1 MSTAHARLPRTS
13 ARLSRID
20 LIQIGLVRM
29 SLACRGLARTSL
41 PRMGLACMSASFM
54 GLLVTAMPAMSADV
68 SQYIAWSRATVTPP
82 PGAPDGY
89 LQFQNSCA
97 VCHGAGPER
106 PGTRALAA
114 KYKGAQ
120 PALLEQR
127 TNLTPDFIKY
137 TVRHG
142 VSVMPPFR
150 KTELSDAD
158 LNAIAA
164 YLTRKKP
171 ELTEL
176 K

>member
-1 MSTAHARLPRTS
+1 MSTAHIRLPRV
-13 ARLSRID
+13 A
-20 LIQIGLVRM
+20 
-29 SLACRGLARTSL
+29 
-41 PRMGLACMSASFM
+41 LACMSLASM
-54 GLLVTAMPAMSADV
+54 TLLGAATPAIAADAP
-68 SQYIAWSRATVTPP
+68 QYIAWSRETVTPP
-82 PGAPDGY
+82 PGAPNGY
-89 LQFQNSCA
+89 LQFQNACA
-97 VCHGAGPER
+97 VCHGTPPER

-114 KYKGAQ
+114 KYKGAL

-164 YLTRKKP
+164 YLTRKKR
-171 ELTEL
+171 
-176 K
+176 

>member
-1 MSTAHARLPRTS
+1 MSTARARRPRTS
-13 ARLSRID
+13 GRFSRIG
-20 LIQIGLVRM
+20 LTRKGLVRM
-29 SLACRGLARTSL
+29 SLACRGLARMSL
-41 PRMGLACMSASFM
+41 PRTGLACMSVSLM
-54 GLLVTAMPAMSADV
+54 GLLVTAVPAMSADAP
-68 SQYIAWSRATVTPP
+68 QYIAWSRATVTAP

-97 VCHGAGPER
+97 VCHGAGPEK

-114 KYKGAQ
+114 KYKGTL

-164 YLTRKKP
+164 YLTRKKR
-171 ELTEL
+171 
-176 K
+176 

>member
-1 MSTAHARLPRTS
+1 
-13 ARLSRID
+13 
-20 LIQIGLVRM
+20 M
-29 SLACRGLARTSL
+29 SLACISVARKS
-41 PRMGLACMSASFM
+41 LACLS
-54 GLLVTAMPAMSADV
+54 LLVAAMPAMSADAP
-68 SQYIAWSRATVTPP
+68 QYIAWSRATVTVP

-97 VCHGAGPER
+97 VCHGAGPEK

-114 KYKGAQ
+114 KYKGAL

-158 LNAIAA
+158 LNAIAT
-164 YLTRKKP
+164 YLTRKKR
-171 ELTEL
+171 
-176 K
+176 

>member
-1 MSTAHARLPRTS
+1 MSVAFMTL
-13 ARLSRID
+13 
-20 LIQIGLVRM
+20 
-29 SLACRGLARTSL
+29 LAA
-41 PRMGLACMSASFM
+41 
-54 GLLVTAMPAMSADV
+54 AMPASSADV
-68 SQYIAWSRATVTPP
+68 PQYIAWSRTTITPP
-82 PGAPDGY
+82 PGAPNGY

-97 VCHGAGPER
+97 VCHGPSPER

-114 KYKGAQ
+114 KYKGAL

-150 KTELSDAD
+150 KTELSDTD

-164 YLTRKKP
+164 YLMRKKR
-171 ELTEL
+171 
-176 K
+176 

>member
-1 MSTAHARLPRTS
+1 MSTAKARPPRT
-13 ARLSRID
+13 
-20 LIQIGLVRM
+20 
-29 SLACRGLARTSL
+29 
-41 PRMGLACMSASFM
+41 PLACMSVAFM
-54 GLLVTAMPAMSADV
+54 TLLAATPAIAADAP
-68 SQYIAWSRATVTPP
+68 QYIAWSRATITPP
-82 PGAPDGY
+82 PGAPNGY

-97 VCHGAGPER
+97 VCHGAPPER

-114 KYKGAQ
+114 KYKGAL

-127 TNLTPDFIKY
+127 TDLTPDLIKY

-164 YLTRKKP
+164 YLTRKKR
-171 ELTEL
+171 
-176 K
+176 

>member
-1 MSTAHARLPRTS
+1 MST
-13 ARLSRID
+13 RLSRI
-20 LIQIGLVRM
+20 
-29 SLACRGLARTSL
+29 
-41 PRMGLACMSASFM
+41 GLACMGLARMSLTRMELACMTLAFM
-54 GLLVTAMPAMSADV
+54 GLLVAAMPAMSADTP
-68 SQYIAWSRATVTPP
+68 QYIAWSRATVTAP

-97 VCHGAGPER
+97 VCHGAGPEK

-114 KYKGAQ
+114 KYKGAL

-142 VSVMPPFR
+142 VFVMPPFR

-164 YLTRKKP
+164 YLTRKKR
-171 ELTEL
+171 
-176 K
+176 

>member
-1 MSTAHARLPRTS
+1 MSTVHARLPRIF
-13 ARLSRID
+13 ARFSRI
-20 LIQIGLVRM
+20 GVR
-29 SLACRGLARTSL
+29 RV
-41 PRMGLACMSASFM
+41 GLACMGLAFM
-54 GLLVTAMPAMSADV
+54 GLLVAAMPAMSADTA
-68 SQYIAWSRATVTPP
+68 QYIAWSRATVTAP

-114 KYKGAQ
+114 KYKGAL
-120 PALLEQR
+120 PAQLEDR
-127 TNLTPDFIKY
+127 TNLTPDFIEY

-164 YLTRKKP
+164 YLTRKKR
-171 ELTEL
+171 
-176 K
+176 